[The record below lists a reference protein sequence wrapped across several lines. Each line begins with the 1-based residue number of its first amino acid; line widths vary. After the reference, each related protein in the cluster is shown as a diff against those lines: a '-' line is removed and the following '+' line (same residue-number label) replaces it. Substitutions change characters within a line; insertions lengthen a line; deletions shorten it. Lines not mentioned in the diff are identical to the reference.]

1 MIQIKNYKP
10 LLLLKEGGSVT
21 DSNARWGIV
30 VQNMPFKLV
39 PDVKEY
45 AKTDWKDADGDDEF
59 IPAVPRFKAYE
70 MEVSF
75 LCVAP
80 CGEANARIR
89 AFWDFVKA
97 GEMMMHDTYTGIGR
111 RGVRFAKFAPKALR
125 RRDGGTDAVE
135 FKMTFKVND
144 PVTQIDLRRESLT
157 VRGQF
162 KTFQPVTLDGLHYL
176 TAQKS
181 LEPWSGEEGSNH
193 LFFTSV
199 TGDGGAVSGGTEGLN
214 IVNNQTEMLLHTC
227 QGGRLSLGVVQQV
240 SPTLPP
246 KLLFLD
252 PKLENVG
259 QKEGYP
265 IPYGTIG
272 TIEIDC
278 PADSVRIACTGPYT
292 LAGLRF
298 VPDYRV
304 R

>member
-30 VQNMPFKLV
+30 VQSMPFKLV

-199 TGDGGAVSGGTEGLN
+199 TGDGGAENGDGAERAPPVCSPARHRSRSSRRRSDSSFSRMLGSSGRTA
-214 IVNNQTEMLLHTC
+214 
-227 QGGRLSLGVVQQV
+227 
-240 SPTLPP
+240 P
-246 KLLFLD
+246 F
-252 PKLENVG
+252 
-259 QKEGYP
+259 
-265 IPYGTIG
+265 
-272 TIEIDC
+272 
-278 PADSVRIACTGPYT
+278 
-292 LAGLRF
+292 AGLS
-298 VPDYRV
+298 
-304 R
+304 

>member
-10 LLLLKEGGSVT
+10 LLLLREGGSVT
-21 DSNARWGIV
+21 DSNAQWGIV
-30 VQNMPFKLV
+30 VQSMPFKLV

-80 CGEANARIR
+80 SGEANGRIR

-144 PVTQIDLRRESLT
+144 PVTQIDLTRESLT
-157 VRGQF
+157 VKGPF
-162 KTFQPVTLDGLHYL
+162 KTFQPVKLDGLHYL

-181 LEPWSGEEGSNH
+181 LKPWTGEQGSNH

-199 TGDGGAVSGGTEGLN
+199 TGDGGSVSGGTEGLN
-214 IVNNQTEMLLHTC
+214 IINNQTGMVLHTGR
-227 QGGRLSLGVVQQV
+227 GGRLSLEVVQHV

-246 KLLFLD
+246 KLVFLD
-252 PKLENVG
+252 PKLQNVG

-278 PADSVRIACTGPYT
+278 PADSVQVACTGPYT
-292 LAGLRF
+292 LAELRF